1 MKKLFYICLSLCT
14 MGVFVSSCDDDD
26 ENGVVVFENTPE
38 IDAQG
43 VFEGTFIRV
52 QKGTTDSAKA
62 VGQMV
67 ISATDSAYVADITL
81 TCEDFNLDK
90 TVNTNISH
98 ANQGFVLS
106 NYVTTNPTGNPVYGR
121 ISDEQKAEI
130 HFTLNQRSGRKTVTY
145 NYVFEGV
152 CVSDQLPETEE

>member
-26 ENGVVVFENTPE
+26 ENGGVVFEYTPE

-43 VFEGTFIRV
+43 TFEGTFTRV
-52 QKGTTDSAKA
+52 QKGLTDSVKA
-62 VGQMV
+62 EGRMV
-67 ISATDSAYVADITL
+67 ISATDSAYVADIAL
-81 TCEDFNLDK
+81 TCEEFSLDK
-90 TVNTNISH
+90 LVNINIGH

-106 NYVTTNPTGNPVYGR
+106 NYVTSNATGNPIYGR

-152 CVSDQLPETEE
+152 RVSDQLPETE